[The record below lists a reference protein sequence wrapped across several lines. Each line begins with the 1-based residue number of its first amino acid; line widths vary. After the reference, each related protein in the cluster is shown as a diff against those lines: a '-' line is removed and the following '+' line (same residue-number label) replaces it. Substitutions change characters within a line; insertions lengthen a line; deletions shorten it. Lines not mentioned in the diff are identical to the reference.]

1 MQLTL
6 DPYMFR
12 RVPLTELPGVVSELG
27 YKHIEL
33 SPRDDFMPFFL
44 HPRADR
50 ERIST
55 FKSALRTAGVEV
67 ASVLP
72 LYHWS
77 GLTRTSARRPSATG
91 SARSRSPSSSAA
103 QR

>member
-12 RVPLTELPGVVSELG
+12 RVPLTELPGLVSELG
-27 YKHIEL
+27 YKYIEL

-50 ERIST
+50 GTIAA
-55 FKSALRTAGVEV
+55 FKSALSAAGVGV
-67 ASVLP
+67 ATVLP
-72 LYHWS
+72 CIA
-77 GLTRTSARRPSATG
+77 GPGRTRTSARRPSATG
-91 SARSRSPSSSAA
+91 SAPSRSRSSSAA
-103 QR
+103 R